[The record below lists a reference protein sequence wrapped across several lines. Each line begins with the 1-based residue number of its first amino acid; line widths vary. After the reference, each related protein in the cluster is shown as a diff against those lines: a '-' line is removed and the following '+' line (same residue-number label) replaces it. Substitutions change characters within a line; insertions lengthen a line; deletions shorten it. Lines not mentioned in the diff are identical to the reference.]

1 MDRRPGCINVS
12 RFLGIFSMVAPY
24 DRFGACLLTFAR
36 SPRLDEHMIGLVR
49 ICTTAIAL
57 TTIFPFPGS
66 AQSVAEFYTGK
77 QITLIVGAGVGG
89 GYDLQARLTARHL
102 GRHVPGHPGIIVQNM
117 PAAGGIAATN
127 HIASTAPK
135 DGATI

>member
-1 MDRRPGCINVS
+1 MRRRTRTGLAAAPLLKWSAMAATLIV
-12 RFLGIFSMVAPY
+12 LGAWPVA
-24 DRFGACLLTFAR
+24 
-36 SPRLDEHMIGLVR
+36 
-49 ICTTAIAL
+49 
-57 TTIFPFPGS
+57 
-66 AQSVAEFYTGK
+66 AEDFYAGK

-127 HIASTAPK
+127 HTRAPRPRTARPSR
-135 DGATI
+135 